1 MEYLKHP
8 LFIICSMF
16 VIAACSP
23 KPALE
28 VPEAY
33 QKGQNYFHR
42 VCANCHG
49 ADALGKNTKAP
60 NLIDEDFLTV
70 NFSDDEIRST
80 IIDGA
85 DKMPSQSRKVTGEE
99 ITEIIKYLRYSQKAA
114 DLYIEPEEEEEE
126 EEEDQA

>member
-1 MEYLKHP
+1 MENFKQP
-8 LFIICSMF
+8 LFLICAIFLLDS
-16 VIAACSP
+16 CSP
-23 KPALE
+23 KPELA
-28 VPEAY
+28 VPEEY

-60 NLIDEDFLTV
+60 NLIDEDYLSA
-70 NFSDDEIRST
+70 NFSDDEIRAA
-80 IIDGA
+80 IIDGT
-85 DKMPSQSRKVTGEE
+85 DKMPPQNRKVTGEE

-126 EEEDQA
+126 EEDQA